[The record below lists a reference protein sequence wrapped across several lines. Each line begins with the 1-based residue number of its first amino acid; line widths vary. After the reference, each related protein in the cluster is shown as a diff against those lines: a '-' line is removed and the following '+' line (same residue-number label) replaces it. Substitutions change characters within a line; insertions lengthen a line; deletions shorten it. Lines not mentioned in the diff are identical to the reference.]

1 MAQKTHVGFNKKG
14 ELTSGKCEADKRP
27 CPYGN
32 HFADPKE
39 AHDYLEE
46 VSTAFQALEPELREG
61 YQTYVQAMGDS
72 KIPFDEAVEMGFPE
86 DIARLVAG
94 EPTDPKYARENVG
107 KDVEP
112 AEEPSTEPSSA
123 SESEELEALRKT
135 LSANLGTLD
144 DDYDGDYDG
153 YEPPASMSEAVGEFM
168 AKREASLRDSLA
180 GETHPLVQRSI
191 PEDID
196 LETEEGFAKF
206 QEVLSTYKMSARS
219 DFEELPPAL
228 DRQGYSYSYGD
239 RGGSYYKALESE
251 YQNFGVA
258 LTAMRTGQTDQ
269 LNIEERALASDYED
283 EFKLLNEAADAAYDG
298 VAGERDTR
306 AWRSITDYGEDGNQV
321 NDAIMQNMMIQYAGD
336 SNPYFRKAAYNH
348 INADVIHND
357 GIDSSEAWGRYMG
370 DVSPDELSKL
380 GLNPE
385 VELNKLRH
393 QLYAEKYG
401 DALKDATNAKHEAA
415 RKSGPAKLE
424 DIKASIKS
432 NTSSLDQL
440 KNSPISK
447 NFYLHDSSPAVKA
460 YHKEAGAKLKAKVKP
475 GAYVMLN
482 DQDAL
487 VYKIG
492 EDGSLRAPDGALWG
506 HVNLKTGAMHDLDGT
521 NLLHSGG
528 ARVYSN
534 EDELYEYAA
543 LDNGGHF
550 RAGRSSADPGIVST
564 YEGSGTYGEMFDN
577 VTNYLKERE
586 SALTEQSR
594 RNRELA
600 DGVDS
605 MDAGKL
611 YEVARKKFGMPAI
624 SKSSNALKAGNEGEL
639 KREVRKYLKGQID
652 SGKVEFDANAKE
664 FKASKRE
671 PVKQYNEAEDM
682 KRILS
687 EHPDVSPE
695 TRVSIMNSARRKRDM
710 ITAQADEFAGA
721 FEPRLTEH
729 NPVASRR
736 VNWNSESVKIEDA
749 EKGNLIIGNAPDKD
763 GTRETYVV
771 VDDKKGLMVQIRE
784 NLTPMDRLSDPDGS
798 RASAFQATTSEY
810 AIQNVLRRYEM
821 EDQTLNVQPISD
833 KNRYGDKLRV
843 W

>member
-1 MAQKTHVGFNKKG
+1 MATKIHVGFRDGK
-14 ELTSGKCEADKRP
+14 LTSGKCEADKGK

-32 HFADPKE
+32 HFPSQSEADKYQEHVSEILHSPKYRDLAAGFE
-39 AHDYLEE
+39 AMGEGGNAMTTE
-46 VSTAFQALEPELREG
+46 QAL
-61 YQTYVQAMGDS
+61 AN
-72 KIPFDEAVEMGFPE
+72 GFPPE
-86 DIARLVAG
+86 IAKLIGG

-107 KDVEP
+107 K
-112 AEEPSTEPSSA
+112 
-123 SESEELEALRKT
+123 ELEDDALKELREA
-135 LSANLGTLD
+135 LSTNLGDGTDED
-144 DDYDGDYDG
+144 DDY
-153 YEPPASMSEAVGEFM
+153 EPPVSMSKAIDEFM
-168 AKREASLRDSLA
+168 AKQEDPLREALG
-180 GETHPLVQRSI
+180 GETHSLPHRSI
-191 PEDID
+191 PEGID
-196 LETEEGFAKF
+196 LETEEGAAKF
-206 QEVLSTYKMSARS
+206 MEVLSSYKMSARD
-219 DFEELPPAL
+219 DFNELPPTL
-228 DRQGYSYSYGD
+228 DRHGYSYSYGD
-239 RGGSYYKALESE
+239 RNGDYYKSLEE
-251 YQNFGVA
+251 GYQNFSVA

-269 LNIEERALASDYED
+269 LNVEERAIASDYED
-283 EFKLLNEAADAAYDG
+283 EFKRLNEAADAAYKG
-298 VAGERDTR
+298 VAGDRDTR
-306 AWRSITDYGEDGNQV
+306 AWRSITDYGEEGNQV

-336 SNPYFRKAAYNH
+336 SNPYFRKEAYNH

-357 GIDSSEAWGRYMG
+357 GIDSSEAWERYMG

-380 GLNPE
+380 GLKPE

-401 DALKDATNAKHEAA
+401 DALKDASEAKHEAA

-424 DIKASIKS
+424 DIKASIKA

-447 NFYLHDSSPAVKA
+447 NFYLHDASPSVKA

-492 EDGSLRAPDGALWG
+492 EDGSLRAPNGALWG

-521 NLLHSGG
+521 NLLYSGG

-534 EDELYEYAA
+534 EDELYQYAA

-550 RAGRSSADPGIVST
+550 RAGRSSADPGIVSA
-564 YEGSGTYGEMFDN
+564 YEGTGTYGEVFNN

-611 YEVARKKFGMPAI
+611 YDVARKQFGMPAI
-624 SKSSNALKAGNEGEL
+624 NKSSDALKTGNEDKL

-652 SGKVEFDANAKE
+652 SGKVEFDATSKE
-664 FKASKRE
+664 FKASRRE

-687 EHPDVSPE
+687 GHPDISPE

-710 ITAQADEFAGA
+710 ITAQADQFAGA
-721 FEPRLTEH
+721 FEPRITEY

-736 VNWNSESVKIEDA
+736 VNWNSESVKVADA
-749 EKGNLIIGNAPDKD
+749 EKGNLIISNTPNND
-763 GTRETYVV
+763 GTRDTYVV

-833 KNRYGDKLRV
+833 KNRYGDKLHV

>member
-1 MAQKTHVGFNKKG
+1 MATKIHVGFRDGK
-14 ELTSGKCEADKRP
+14 LTSGKCEADKGK

-32 HFADPKE
+32 HFPSQSEADKYQEHVSEILHSPKYRDLAAGFE
-39 AHDYLEE
+39 
-46 VSTAFQALEPELREG
+46 
-61 YQTYVQAMGDS
+61 AMGAS
-72 KIPFDEAVEMGFPE
+72 SNGMTTQAALANGFPE
-86 DIARLVAG
+86 EIAKLIGG
-94 EPTDPKYARENVG
+94 EPTDPRYARENVG
-107 KDVEP
+107 K
-112 AEEPSTEPSSA
+112 
-123 SESEELEALRKT
+123 ELEDDSLKELREAL
-135 LSANLGTLD
+135 SGNLGDGTD
-144 DDYDGDYDG
+144 DDDD
-153 YEPPASMSEAVGEFM
+153 YEPPASMSEAIDEFM
-168 AKREASLRDSLA
+168 AKQEAPLREALG
-180 GETHPLVQRSI
+180 GETHSLPHRSI
-191 PEDID
+191 PEGID
-196 LETEEGFAKF
+196 LETEEGAAKF
-206 QEVLSTYKMSARS
+206 MEVLSSYKMSARD
-219 DFEELPPAL
+219 DFKELPPTL
-228 DRQGYSYSYGD
+228 DRHGYSYSYGD
-239 RGGSYYKALESE
+239 RNGDYYKSLEEE
-251 YQNFGVA
+251 YQNFSVA

-269 LNIEERALASDYED
+269 LNVKERAIASDYED
-283 EFKLLNEAADAAYDG
+283 EFKRLNEAADTAYKG
-298 VAGERDTR
+298 VSGDRDTR
-306 AWRSITDYGEDGNQV
+306 AWRSITDYGEEGNQV

-336 SNPYFRKAAYNH
+336 SNPYFRKEAYNH

-357 GIDSSEAWGRYMG
+357 GIDSSEAWERYMG

-380 GLNPE
+380 GLKPE

-401 DALKDATNAKHEAA
+401 DALKDASEAKHEAA

-424 DIKASIKS
+424 DIKASIKA

-447 NFYLHDSSPAVKA
+447 NFYLHDASPSVKA

-492 EDGSLRAPDGALWG
+492 EDGSLRAPNGALWG

-521 NLLHSGG
+521 NLLYSGG

-534 EDELYEYAA
+534 EDELYQYAA

-550 RAGRSSADPGIVST
+550 RAGRSSADPGIVSA
-564 YEGSGTYGEMFDN
+564 YEGTGTYGEVFNN

-611 YEVARKKFGMPAI
+611 YDVARKQFGMPAI
-624 SKSSNALKAGNEGEL
+624 NKSSDALKTGNEDKL
-639 KREVRKYLKGQID
+639 KREVRKYLRGQID
-652 SGKVEFDANAKE
+652 SGKVEFDATSKE
-664 FKASKRE
+664 FKASRRE

-687 EHPDVSPE
+687 GHPDISPE

-710 ITAQADEFAGA
+710 ITAQADQFAGA
-721 FEPRLTEH
+721 FEPRITEY

-736 VNWNSESVKIEDA
+736 VNWNSESVKVADA
-749 EKGNLIIGNAPDKD
+749 EKGNLIISNTPNND
-763 GTRETYVV
+763 GTRDTYVV

-833 KNRYGDKLRV
+833 KNRYGDKLHV

>member
-1 MAQKTHVGFNKKG
+1 MATKIHVGFRDGK
-14 ELTSGKCEADKRP
+14 LTSGKCEADKGK

-32 HFADPKE
+32 HFPSQSEADKYQEHVSEILHSPKYRDLAAGFE
-39 AHDYLEE
+39 AMGEGGNAMTTE
-46 VSTAFQALEPELREG
+46 QAL
-61 YQTYVQAMGDS
+61 AN
-72 KIPFDEAVEMGFPE
+72 GFPPE
-86 DIARLVAG
+86 IAKLIGG
-94 EPTDPKYARENVG
+94 EPTDPRYARENVG
-107 KDVEP
+107 K
-112 AEEPSTEPSSA
+112 
-123 SESEELEALRKT
+123 ELEDDSLKELREAL
-135 LSANLGTLD
+135 SGNLGDGTD
-144 DDYDGDYDG
+144 DDDD
-153 YEPPASMSEAVGEFM
+153 YEPPASMSEAIDEFM
-168 AKREASLRDSLA
+168 AKQEAPLREALG
-180 GETHPLVQRSI
+180 GETHSLPHRSI
-191 PEDID
+191 PEGID
-196 LETEEGFAKF
+196 LETEEGAAKF
-206 QEVLSTYKMSARS
+206 MEVLSSYKMSARD
-219 DFEELPPAL
+219 DFKELPPTL
-228 DRQGYSYSYGD
+228 DRHGYSYSYGD
-239 RGGSYYKALESE
+239 RNGDYYKSLEE
-251 YQNFGVA
+251 GYQNFSVA

-269 LNIEERALASDYED
+269 LNVEERAIASDYED
-283 EFKLLNEAADAAYDG
+283 EFKRLNEAADTAYKG
-298 VAGERDTR
+298 VAGDRDTR
-306 AWRSITDYGEDGNQV
+306 AWRSITDYGEEGNQV

-336 SNPYFRKAAYNH
+336 SNPYFRKEAYNH
-348 INADVIHND
+348 INADVVHND
-357 GIDSSEAWGRYMG
+357 GIDSSEAWERYMG

-380 GLNPE
+380 GLKPE

-401 DALKDATNAKHEAA
+401 DALKDASEAKHEAA

-424 DIKASIKS
+424 DIKASIKA

-447 NFYLHDSSPAVKA
+447 NFYLHDASPSVKA

-492 EDGSLRAPDGALWG
+492 EDGSLRAPNGALWG

-521 NLLHSGG
+521 NLLYSGG

-534 EDELYEYAA
+534 EDELYQYAA

-550 RAGRSSADPGIVST
+550 RAGRSSADPGIVSA
-564 YEGSGTYGEMFDN
+564 YEGTGTYGEAFNN

-611 YEVARKKFGMPAI
+611 YDVARKQFGMPAI
-624 SKSSNALKAGNEGEL
+624 NKSSDALKTGNEDKL

-652 SGKVEFDANAKE
+652 SGKVEFDATSKE
-664 FKASKRE
+664 FKASRRE

-687 EHPDVSPE
+687 GHPDISPE

-710 ITAQADEFAGA
+710 ITAQADQFAGA
-721 FEPRLTEH
+721 FEPRITEY

-736 VNWNSESVKIEDA
+736 VNWNSESVKVADA
-749 EKGNLIIGNAPDKD
+749 EKGNLIISNTPNND
-763 GTRETYVV
+763 GTRDTYVV

-798 RASAFQATTSEY
+798 RASAFQSTTSEY

-833 KNRYGDKLRV
+833 KNRYGDKLHV

>member
-1 MAQKTHVGFNKKG
+1 MATKIHVGFRDGK
-14 ELTSGKCEADKRP
+14 LTSGKCEADKGK

-32 HFADPKE
+32 HFPSQSEADKYQEHVSEILHSPKYRDLAAGFE
-39 AHDYLEE
+39 AMGEGGNAMTTE
-46 VSTAFQALEPELREG
+46 QAL
-61 YQTYVQAMGDS
+61 AN
-72 KIPFDEAVEMGFPE
+72 GFPPE
-86 DIARLVAG
+86 IAKLIGG

-107 KDVEP
+107 K
-112 AEEPSTEPSSA
+112 
-123 SESEELEALRKT
+123 ELEDDSLKELREAL
-135 LSANLGTLD
+135 SGNLGDGTD
-144 DDYDGDYDG
+144 DDDD
-153 YEPPASMSEAVGEFM
+153 YEPPASMSEAIDEFM
-168 AKREASLRDSLA
+168 AKQEAPLREALGGEAHSLP
-180 GETHPLVQRSI
+180 HRSI
-191 PEDID
+191 PEGID
-196 LETEEGFAKF
+196 LETEEGAAKF
-206 QEVLSTYKMSARS
+206 MEVLSSYKMSARD
-219 DFEELPPAL
+219 DFKELPPTL
-228 DRQGYSYSYGD
+228 DRHGYSYSYGD
-239 RGGSYYKALESE
+239 RNGDYYKSLEE
-251 YQNFGVA
+251 GYQNFSVA

-269 LNIEERALASDYED
+269 LNVEERAIASDYED
-283 EFKLLNEAADAAYDG
+283 EFKRLNEAADTAYKG
-298 VAGERDTR
+298 VAGDRDTR
-306 AWRSITDYGEDGNQV
+306 AWRSITDYGEEGNQV

-336 SNPYFRKAAYNH
+336 SNPYFRKEAYNH

-357 GIDSSEAWGRYMG
+357 GIDSSEAWERYMG

-380 GLNPE
+380 GLKPE

-401 DALKDATNAKHEAA
+401 DALKDASEAKHEAA

-424 DIKASIKS
+424 DIKASIKA

-447 NFYLHDSSPAVKA
+447 NFYLHDASPSVKA

-492 EDGSLRAPDGALWG
+492 EDGSLRAPNGALWG

-521 NLLHSGG
+521 NLLYSGG

-534 EDELYEYAA
+534 EDELYQYAA

-550 RAGRSSADPGIVST
+550 RAGRSSADPGIVSA
-564 YEGSGTYGEMFDN
+564 YEGTGTYGEMFNN
-577 VTNYLKERE
+577 VTSYLKERE

-611 YEVARKKFGMPAI
+611 YDVARKQFGMPAI
-624 SKSSNALKAGNEGEL
+624 NKSSDALKTGNEDKL

-652 SGKVEFDANAKE
+652 SGKVEFDATSKE
-664 FKASKRE
+664 FKASRRE

-687 EHPDVSPE
+687 GHPDISPE

-710 ITAQADEFAGA
+710 ITAQADQFAGA
-721 FEPRLTEH
+721 FEPRITEY

-736 VNWNSESVKIEDA
+736 VNWNSESVKVADA
-749 EKGNLIIGNAPDKD
+749 EKGNLIISNTPNND
-763 GTRETYVV
+763 GTRDTYVV

-833 KNRYGDKLRV
+833 KNRYGDKLHV

>member
-1 MAQKTHVGFNKKG
+1 MATKIHVGFRDGK
-14 ELTSGKCEADKRP
+14 LTSGKCEADKGK

-32 HFADPKE
+32 HFPSQSEADKYQEHVSEILHSPKYRDLAAGFE
-39 AHDYLEE
+39 AMGEGGNAMTTE
-46 VSTAFQALEPELREG
+46 QAL
-61 YQTYVQAMGDS
+61 AN
-72 KIPFDEAVEMGFPE
+72 GFPPE
-86 DIARLVAG
+86 IAKLIGG

-107 KDVEP
+107 K
-112 AEEPSTEPSSA
+112 
-123 SESEELEALRKT
+123 ELEDDSLKELREAL
-135 LSANLGTLD
+135 SGNLGDGTD
-144 DDYDGDYDG
+144 DDDD
-153 YEPPASMSEAVGEFM
+153 YEPPASMSEAIDEFM
-168 AKREASLRDSLA
+168 AKQEAPLREALG
-180 GETHPLVQRSI
+180 GETHSLPHRSI
-191 PEDID
+191 PEGID
-196 LETEEGFAKF
+196 LETEEGAAKF
-206 QEVLSTYKMSARS
+206 MEVLSSYKMSARD
-219 DFEELPPAL
+219 DFKELPPTL
-228 DRQGYSYSYGD
+228 DRHGYSYSYGD
-239 RGGSYYKALESE
+239 RNGDYYKSLEE
-251 YQNFGVA
+251 GYQNFSVA

-269 LNIEERALASDYED
+269 LNVEERAIASDYED
-283 EFKLLNEAADAAYDG
+283 EFKRLNEAADTAYKG
-298 VAGERDTR
+298 VAGDRDTR
-306 AWRSITDYGEDGNQV
+306 AWRSITDYGEEGNQV

-336 SNPYFRKAAYNH
+336 SNPYFRKEAYNH

-357 GIDSSEAWGRYMG
+357 GIDSSEAWERYMG

-380 GLNPE
+380 GLKPE

-401 DALKDATNAKHEAA
+401 DALKDASEAKHEAA

-424 DIKASIKS
+424 DIKASIKA

-447 NFYLHDSSPAVKA
+447 NFYLHDASPSVKA

-492 EDGSLRAPDGALWG
+492 EDGSLRAPNGALWG

-521 NLLHSGG
+521 NLLYSGG

-534 EDELYEYAA
+534 EDELYQYAA

-550 RAGRSSADPGIVST
+550 RAGRSSADPGIVSA
-564 YEGSGTYGEMFDN
+564 YEGTGTYGEMFNN
-577 VTNYLKERE
+577 VTSYLKERE

-611 YEVARKKFGMPAI
+611 YDVARKQFGMPAI
-624 SKSSNALKAGNEGEL
+624 NKSSDALKTGNEDKL

-652 SGKVEFDANAKE
+652 SGKVEFDATSKE
-664 FKASKRE
+664 FKASRRE

-687 EHPDVSPE
+687 GHPDISPE

-710 ITAQADEFAGA
+710 ITAQADQFAGA
-721 FEPRLTEH
+721 FEPRITEY

-736 VNWNSESVKIEDA
+736 VNWNSESVKVADA
-749 EKGNLIIGNAPDKD
+749 EKGNLIISNTPNND
-763 GTRETYVV
+763 GTRDTYVV

-833 KNRYGDKLRV
+833 KNRYGDKLHV

>member
-1 MAQKTHVGFNKKG
+1 MATKIHVGFRDGK
-14 ELTSGKCEADKRP
+14 LTSGKCEADKGK

-32 HFADPKE
+32 HFPSQSEADKYQEHVSEILHSPKYRDLAAGFE
-39 AHDYLEE
+39 AMGEGGNAMTTE
-46 VSTAFQALEPELREG
+46 QAL
-61 YQTYVQAMGDS
+61 AN
-72 KIPFDEAVEMGFPE
+72 GFPPE
-86 DIARLVAG
+86 IAKLIGG
-94 EPTDPKYARENVG
+94 EPTDPRYARENVG
-107 KDVEP
+107 K
-112 AEEPSTEPSSA
+112 
-123 SESEELEALRKT
+123 ELEDDSLKELREAL
-135 LSANLGTLD
+135 SGNLGDGTD
-144 DDYDGDYDG
+144 DDDD
-153 YEPPASMSEAVGEFM
+153 YEPPASMSEAIDEFM
-168 AKREASLRDSLA
+168 AKQEAPLREALG
-180 GETHPLVQRSI
+180 GETHSLPHRSI
-191 PEDID
+191 PEGID
-196 LETEEGFAKF
+196 LETEEGAAKF
-206 QEVLSTYKMSARS
+206 MEVLSSYKMSARD
-219 DFEELPPAL
+219 DFKELPPTL
-228 DRQGYSYSYGD
+228 DRHGYSYSYGD
-239 RGGSYYKALESE
+239 RNGDYYKSLEE
-251 YQNFGVA
+251 GYQNFSVA

-269 LNIEERALASDYED
+269 LNVEERAIASDYED
-283 EFKLLNEAADAAYDG
+283 EFKRLNEAADTAYKG
-298 VAGERDTR
+298 VAGDRDTR
-306 AWRSITDYGEDGNQV
+306 AWRSITDYGEEGNQV
-321 NDAIMQNMMIQYAGD
+321 NDAIMQNIMIQYAGD
-336 SNPYFRKAAYNH
+336 SNPYFRKEAYNH

-357 GIDSSEAWGRYMG
+357 GIDSSEAWERYMG

-380 GLNPE
+380 GLKPE

-401 DALKDATNAKHEAA
+401 DALKDASEAKHEAA

-424 DIKASIKS
+424 DIKASIKA

-447 NFYLHDSSPAVKA
+447 NFYLHDASPSVKA

-492 EDGSLRAPDGALWG
+492 EDGSLRAPNGALWG

-521 NLLHSGG
+521 NLLYSGG

-534 EDELYEYAA
+534 EDELYQYAA

-550 RAGRSSADPGIVST
+550 RAGRSSADPGIVSA
-564 YEGSGTYGEMFDN
+564 YEGTGTYGEVFNN

-611 YEVARKKFGMPAI
+611 YDVARKQFGMPAI
-624 SKSSNALKAGNEGEL
+624 NKSSDALKTGNEDKL

-652 SGKVEFDANAKE
+652 SGKVEFDATSKE
-664 FKASKRE
+664 FKASRRE

-687 EHPDVSPE
+687 GHPDISPE

-710 ITAQADEFAGA
+710 ITAQADQFAGA
-721 FEPRLTEH
+721 FEPRITEY

-736 VNWNSESVKIEDA
+736 VNWNSESVKVADA
-749 EKGNLIIGNAPDKD
+749 EKGNLIISNTPNND
-763 GTRETYVV
+763 GTRDTYVV

-833 KNRYGDKLRV
+833 KNRYGDKLHV

>member
-1 MAQKTHVGFNKKG
+1 MATKIHVGFRDGK
-14 ELTSGKCEADKRP
+14 LTSGKCEADKGK

-32 HFADPKE
+32 HFPSQSEADKYQEHVSEILHSPKYRDLAAGFE
-39 AHDYLEE
+39 AMGEGGNAMTTE
-46 VSTAFQALEPELREG
+46 QAL
-61 YQTYVQAMGDS
+61 AN
-72 KIPFDEAVEMGFPE
+72 GFPPE
-86 DIARLVAG
+86 IAKLIGG
-94 EPTDPKYARENVG
+94 EPTDPRYARENVG
-107 KDVEP
+107 K
-112 AEEPSTEPSSA
+112 
-123 SESEELEALRKT
+123 ELEDDSLKELREAL
-135 LSANLGTLD
+135 SGNLGDGTD
-144 DDYDGDYDG
+144 DDDD
-153 YEPPASMSEAVGEFM
+153 YEPPASMSEAIDEFM
-168 AKREASLRDSLA
+168 AKQEAPLREALG
-180 GETHPLVQRSI
+180 GETHSLPHRSI
-191 PEDID
+191 PEGID
-196 LETEEGFAKF
+196 LETEEGAAKF
-206 QEVLSTYKMSARS
+206 MEVLSSYKMSARD
-219 DFEELPPAL
+219 DFKELPPTL
-228 DRQGYSYSYGD
+228 DRHGYSYSYGD
-239 RGGSYYKALESE
+239 RNGDYYKSLEE
-251 YQNFGVA
+251 GYQNFSVA

-269 LNIEERALASDYED
+269 LNVEERAITSDYED
-283 EFKLLNEAADAAYDG
+283 EFKRLNEAADTAYKG
-298 VAGERDTR
+298 VSGDRDTR
-306 AWRSITDYGEDGNQV
+306 AWRSITDYGEEGNQV

-336 SNPYFRKAAYNH
+336 SNPYFRKEAYNH

-357 GIDSSEAWGRYMG
+357 GIDSSEAWERYMG

-380 GLNPE
+380 GLKPE

-401 DALKDATNAKHEAA
+401 DALKDASEAKHEAA

-424 DIKASIKS
+424 DIKASIKA
-432 NTSSLDQL
+432 NTSGLDQL

-447 NFYLHDSSPAVKA
+447 NFYLHDASPSVKA

-492 EDGSLRAPDGALWG
+492 EDGSLRAPNGALWG

-521 NLLHSGG
+521 NLLYSGG

-534 EDELYEYAA
+534 EDELYQYAA

-550 RAGRSSADPGIVST
+550 RAGRSSADPGIVSA
-564 YEGSGTYGEMFDN
+564 YEGTGTYGEVFNN

-611 YEVARKKFGMPAI
+611 YDVARKQFGMPAI
-624 SKSSNALKAGNEGEL
+624 NKSSDALKTGNEDKL

-652 SGKVEFDANAKE
+652 SGKVEFDATSKE
-664 FKASKRE
+664 FKASRRE

-687 EHPDVSPE
+687 GHPDISPE

-710 ITAQADEFAGA
+710 ITAQADQFAGA
-721 FEPRLTEH
+721 FEPRITEY

-736 VNWNSESVKIEDA
+736 VNWNSESVKVADA
-749 EKGNLIIGNAPDKD
+749 EKGNLIISNTPNND
-763 GTRETYVV
+763 GTRDTYVV

-833 KNRYGDKLRV
+833 KNRYGDKLHV

>member
-1 MAQKTHVGFNKKG
+1 MATKIHVGFRDGK
-14 ELTSGKCEADKRP
+14 LTSGKCEADKGK

-32 HFADPKE
+32 HFPSQSEADKYQEHVSEILHSPKYRDLAAGFE
-39 AHDYLEE
+39 
-46 VSTAFQALEPELREG
+46 
-61 YQTYVQAMGDS
+61 AMGAS
-72 KIPFDEAVEMGFPE
+72 GNGMTTQAALANGFPE
-86 DIARLVAG
+86 EIAKLIGG
-94 EPTDPKYARENVG
+94 EPTDPRYARENVG
-107 KDVEP
+107 K
-112 AEEPSTEPSSA
+112 
-123 SESEELEALRKT
+123 ELEDDSLKELREAL
-135 LSANLGTLD
+135 SGNLGDGTD
-144 DDYDGDYDG
+144 DDDD
-153 YEPPASMSEAVGEFM
+153 YEPPASMSEAIDEFM
-168 AKREASLRDSLA
+168 AKQEAPLREALG
-180 GETHPLVQRSI
+180 GETHSLPHRSI
-191 PEDID
+191 PEGID
-196 LETEEGFAKF
+196 LETEEGAAKF
-206 QEVLSTYKMSARS
+206 MEVLSSYKMSARD
-219 DFEELPPAL
+219 DFKELPPTL
-228 DRQGYSYSYGD
+228 DRHGYSYSYGD
-239 RGGSYYKALESE
+239 RNGDYYKSLEE
-251 YQNFGVA
+251 GYQNFSVA

-269 LNIEERALASDYED
+269 LNVEERAIASDYED
-283 EFKLLNEAADAAYDG
+283 EFKRLNEAADTAYKG
-298 VAGERDTR
+298 VSGDRDTR
-306 AWRSITDYGEDGNQV
+306 AWRSITDYGEEGNQV

-336 SNPYFRKAAYNH
+336 SNPYFRKEAYNH

-357 GIDSSEAWGRYMG
+357 GIDSSEAWERYMG

-380 GLNPE
+380 GLKPE

-401 DALKDATNAKHEAA
+401 DALKDASEAKHEAA

-424 DIKASIKS
+424 DIKASIKA

-447 NFYLHDSSPAVKA
+447 NFYLHDASPSVKA

-492 EDGSLRAPDGALWG
+492 EDGSLRAPNGALWG

-521 NLLHSGG
+521 NLLYSGG

-534 EDELYEYAA
+534 EDELYQYAA

-550 RAGRSSADPGIVST
+550 RAGRSSADPGIVSA
-564 YEGSGTYGEMFDN
+564 YEGTGTYGEVFNN

-611 YEVARKKFGMPAI
+611 YDVARKQFGMPAI
-624 SKSSNALKAGNEGEL
+624 NKSSDALKTGNEDKL

-652 SGKVEFDANAKE
+652 SGKVEFDATSKE
-664 FKASKRE
+664 FKASRRE

-687 EHPDVSPE
+687 GHPDISPE
-695 TRVSIMNSARRKRDM
+695 TRVSIMNSARRKRDI
-710 ITAQADEFAGA
+710 ITAQADQFAGA
-721 FEPRLTEH
+721 FEPRITEY

-736 VNWNSESVKIEDA
+736 VNWNSESVKVADA
-749 EKGNLIIGNAPDKD
+749 EKGNLIISNTPNND
-763 GTRETYVV
+763 GTRDTYVV

-833 KNRYGDKLRV
+833 KNRYGDKLHV

>member
-1 MAQKTHVGFNKKG
+1 MATKMHVGFRDG
-14 ELTSGKCEADKRP
+14 QLVSGKCEADKGK

-32 HFADPKE
+32 HFASQSESDAYKE
-39 AHDYLEE
+39 HVAGILYSPQYRDLAAGFE
-46 VSTAFQALEPELREG
+46 
-61 YQTYVQAMGDS
+61 AMGAS
-72 KIPFDEAVEMGFPE
+72 SNGMTTQAALANGFPE
-86 DIARLVAG
+86 EIAKLIGG
-94 EPTDPKYARENVG
+94 EPTDPRYARENVG
-107 KDVEP
+107 K
-112 AEEPSTEPSSA
+112 
-123 SESEELEALRKT
+123 ELEDDSLKELREAL
-135 LSANLGTLD
+135 SGNLGDGTD
-144 DDYDGDYDG
+144 DDDD
-153 YEPPASMSEAVGEFM
+153 YEPPASMSEAIDEFM
-168 AKREASLRDSLA
+168 AKQEAPLREALG
-180 GETHPLVQRSI
+180 GETHSLPHRSI
-191 PEDID
+191 PEGID
-196 LETEEGFAKF
+196 LETEEGAAKF
-206 QEVLSTYKMSARS
+206 MEVLSSYKMSAID
-219 DFEELPPAL
+219 DFKELPPTL
-228 DRQGYSYSYGD
+228 DRHGYSYSYGD
-239 RGGSYYKALESE
+239 RNGDYYKSLEE
-251 YQNFGVA
+251 GYQNFSVA

-269 LNIEERALASDYED
+269 LNVEERAIASDYED
-283 EFKLLNEAADAAYDG
+283 EFKRLNEAADTAYKG
-298 VAGERDTR
+298 VSGDRDTR
-306 AWRSITDYGEDGNQV
+306 AWRSITDYGEEGNQV

-336 SNPYFRKAAYNH
+336 SNPYFRKEAYNH

-357 GIDSSEAWGRYMG
+357 GIDSSEAWERYMG

-380 GLNPE
+380 GLKPE

-401 DALKDATNAKHEAA
+401 DALKDASEAKHEAA

-424 DIKASIKS
+424 DIKASIKA

-447 NFYLHDSSPAVKA
+447 NFYLHDASPAVKA

-492 EDGSLRAPDGALWG
+492 EDGSLRAPNGALWG

-534 EDELYEYAA
+534 EDELYQYAA

-550 RAGRSSADPGIVST
+550 RAGRSSADPGIVSA
-564 YEGSGTYGEMFDN
+564 YEGTGTYGEVFNN

-605 MDAGKL
+605 MDVGKL
-611 YEVARKKFGMPAI
+611 YDVARKQFGMPAI
-624 SKSSNALKAGNEGEL
+624 NKSSDALKAGNEDKL

-652 SGKVEFDANAKE
+652 SGKVEFDATSKE

-687 EHPDVSPE
+687 GHPDISPE

-710 ITAQADEFAGA
+710 ITAQADQFAGA
-721 FEPRLTEH
+721 FEPRITEY

-736 VNWNSESVKIEDA
+736 VNWNSESVKVADA
-749 EKGNLIIGNAPDKD
+749 EKGNLIISNTPNND
-763 GTRETYVV
+763 GTRDTYVV

-833 KNRYGDKLRV
+833 KNRYGDKLHV

>member
-1 MAQKTHVGFNKKG
+1 MATKIHVGFRDGK
-14 ELTSGKCEADKRP
+14 LTSGKCEADKGK

-32 HFADPKE
+32 HFPSQSEADKYQEHVFEILHSPQYRDLAAGFE
-39 AHDYLEE
+39 AMGA
-46 VSTAFQALEPELREG
+46 SGNGMTTQQAL
-61 YQTYVQAMGDS
+61 AN
-72 KIPFDEAVEMGFPE
+72 GFPE
-86 DIARLVAG
+86 EIAKLIGG
-94 EPTDPKYARENVG
+94 EPTDPRYARENVG
-107 KDVEP
+107 K
-112 AEEPSTEPSSA
+112 
-123 SESEELEALRKT
+123 ELEDDSLKELREAL
-135 LSANLGTLD
+135 SGNLGDGTD
-144 DDYDGDYDG
+144 DDDD
-153 YEPPASMSEAVGEFM
+153 YEPPASMSEAIDEFM
-168 AKREASLRDSLA
+168 AKQEAPLREALG
-180 GETHPLVQRSI
+180 GETHSLPHRSI
-191 PEDID
+191 PEGID
-196 LETEEGFAKF
+196 LETEEGAAKF
-206 QEVLSTYKMSARS
+206 MEVLSSYKMSARD
-219 DFEELPPAL
+219 DFKELPPTL
-228 DRQGYSYSYGD
+228 DRHGYSYSYGD
-239 RGGSYYKALESE
+239 RNGDYYKSLEE
-251 YQNFGVA
+251 GYQNFSVA

-269 LNIEERALASDYED
+269 LNVEERAIASDYED
-283 EFKLLNEAADAAYDG
+283 EFKRLNEAADTAYKG
-298 VAGERDTR
+298 VAGDRDTR
-306 AWRSITDYGEDGNQV
+306 AWRSITDYGEEGNQV

-336 SNPYFRKAAYNH
+336 SNPYFRKEAYNH

-357 GIDSSEAWGRYMG
+357 GIDSSEAWERYMG

-380 GLNPE
+380 GLKPE

-401 DALKDATNAKHEAA
+401 DALKDASEAKHEAA

-424 DIKASIKS
+424 DIKASIKA

-447 NFYLHDSSPAVKA
+447 NFYLHDASPSVKA

-492 EDGSLRAPDGALWG
+492 EDGSLRAPNGALWG

-521 NLLHSGG
+521 NLLYSGG

-534 EDELYEYAA
+534 EDELYQYAA
-543 LDNGGHF
+543 LDNGGYF
-550 RAGRSSADPGIVST
+550 RAGRSSADPGIVSA
-564 YEGSGTYGEMFDN
+564 YEGTGTYGEMFNN
-577 VTNYLKERE
+577 VTSYLKERE

-611 YEVARKKFGMPAI
+611 YDVARKQFGMPAI
-624 SKSSNALKAGNEGEL
+624 NKSSDALKTGNEDKL

-652 SGKVEFDANAKE
+652 SGKVEFDATSKE
-664 FKASKRE
+664 FKASRRE

-687 EHPDVSPE
+687 GHPDISPE

-710 ITAQADEFAGA
+710 ITAQADQFAGA
-721 FEPRLTEH
+721 FEPRITEY

-736 VNWNSESVKIEDA
+736 VNWNSESVKVADA
-749 EKGNLIIGNAPDKD
+749 EKGNLIISNTPNND
-763 GTRETYVV
+763 GTRDTYVV

-833 KNRYGDKLRV
+833 KNRYGDKLHV

>member
-1 MAQKTHVGFNKKG
+1 MATKIHVGFRDGK
-14 ELTSGKCEADKRP
+14 LTSGKCEADKGK

-32 HFADPKE
+32 HFPSQSEADKYQEHVSEILHSPKYRDLAAGFE
-39 AHDYLEE
+39 AMGA
-46 VSTAFQALEPELREG
+46 SGNGMTTQQAL
-61 YQTYVQAMGDS
+61 AN
-72 KIPFDEAVEMGFPE
+72 GFPE
-86 DIARLVAG
+86 EIAKLIGG
-94 EPTDPKYARENVG
+94 EPTDPRYARENVG
-107 KDVEP
+107 K
-112 AEEPSTEPSSA
+112 
-123 SESEELEALRKT
+123 ELEDDSLKELREAL
-135 LSANLGTLD
+135 SGNLGDGTD
-144 DDYDGDYDG
+144 DDDD
-153 YEPPASMSEAVGEFM
+153 YEPPASMSEAIDEFM
-168 AKREASLRDSLA
+168 AKQEAPLREALG
-180 GETHPLVQRSI
+180 GETHSLPHRSI
-191 PEDID
+191 PEGID
-196 LETEEGFAKF
+196 LETEEGAAKF
-206 QEVLSTYKMSARS
+206 MEVLSSYKMSARD
-219 DFEELPPAL
+219 DFKELPPTL
-228 DRQGYSYSYGD
+228 DRHGYSYSYGD
-239 RGGSYYKALESE
+239 RNGDYYKSLEE
-251 YQNFGVA
+251 GYQNFSVA

-269 LNIEERALASDYED
+269 LNVEERAIASDYED
-283 EFKLLNEAADAAYDG
+283 EFKRLNEAADTAYKG
-298 VAGERDTR
+298 VVGDRDTR
-306 AWRSITDYGEDGNQV
+306 AWRSITDYGEEGNQV

-336 SNPYFRKAAYNH
+336 SNPYFRKEAYNH

-357 GIDSSEAWGRYMG
+357 GIDSSEAWERYMG

-380 GLNPE
+380 GLKPE

-401 DALKDATNAKHEAA
+401 DALKDASEAKHEAA

-424 DIKASIKS
+424 DIKSSIKA

-447 NFYLHDSSPAVKA
+447 NFYLHDASPSVKA

-492 EDGSLRAPDGALWG
+492 EDGSLRAPNGALWG

-521 NLLHSGG
+521 NLLYSGG

-534 EDELYEYAA
+534 EDELYQYAA

-550 RAGRSSADPGIVST
+550 RAGRSSADPGIVSA
-564 YEGSGTYGEMFDN
+564 YEGTGTYGEMFNN
-577 VTNYLKERE
+577 VTSYLKERE

-605 MDAGKL
+605 MDAWKL
-611 YEVARKKFGMPAI
+611 YDVARKQFGMPAI
-624 SKSSNALKAGNEGEL
+624 NKSSDALKTGNEDKL

-652 SGKVEFDANAKE
+652 SGKVEFDATSKE
-664 FKASKRE
+664 FKASRRE

-687 EHPDVSPE
+687 GHPDISPE

-710 ITAQADEFAGA
+710 ITAQADQFAGA
-721 FEPRLTEH
+721 FEPRITEY

-736 VNWNSESVKIEDA
+736 VNWNSESVKVADA
-749 EKGNLIIGNAPDKD
+749 EKGNLIISNTPNND
-763 GTRETYVV
+763 GTRDTYVV

-833 KNRYGDKLRV
+833 KNRYGDKLHV

>member
-1 MAQKTHVGFNKKG
+1 MATKIHVGFRDGK
-14 ELTSGKCEADKRP
+14 LTSGKCEADKGK

-32 HFADPKE
+32 HFPSQSEADKYQEHVSEILHSPKYRDLAAGFE
-39 AHDYLEE
+39 AMGEGGNAMTTE
-46 VSTAFQALEPELREG
+46 QAL
-61 YQTYVQAMGDS
+61 AN
-72 KIPFDEAVEMGFPE
+72 GFPPE
-86 DIARLVAG
+86 IAKLIGG

-107 KDVEP
+107 K
-112 AEEPSTEPSSA
+112 
-123 SESEELEALRKT
+123 ELEDDSLKELREAL
-135 LSANLGTLD
+135 SGNLGDGTGD
-144 DDYDGDYDG
+144 DDD
-153 YEPPASMSEAVGEFM
+153 YEPPASMSEAIDEFM
-168 AKREASLRDSLA
+168 AKQEAPLREALG
-180 GETHPLVQRSI
+180 GETHSLPHRSI
-191 PEDID
+191 PEGID
-196 LETEEGFAKF
+196 LETEEGAAKF
-206 QEVLSTYKMSARS
+206 MEVLSSYKMSARD
-219 DFEELPPAL
+219 DFKELPPTL
-228 DRQGYSYSYGD
+228 DRHGYSYSYGD
-239 RGGSYYKALESE
+239 RNGDYYKSLEE
-251 YQNFGVA
+251 GYQNFSVA

-269 LNIEERALASDYED
+269 LNVEERAITSDYED
-283 EFKLLNEAADAAYDG
+283 EFKRLNEAADTAYKG
-298 VAGERDTR
+298 VSGDRDTR
-306 AWRSITDYGEDGNQV
+306 AWRSITDYGEEGNQV

-336 SNPYFRKAAYNH
+336 SNPYFRKEAYNH

-357 GIDSSEAWGRYMG
+357 GIDSSEAWERYMG

-380 GLNPE
+380 GLKPE

-401 DALKDATNAKHEAA
+401 DALKDASEAKHEAA

-424 DIKASIKS
+424 DIKASIKA

-447 NFYLHDSSPAVKA
+447 NFYLHDASPSVKA

-492 EDGSLRAPDGALWG
+492 EDGSLRAPNGALWG

-521 NLLHSGG
+521 NLLYSGG

-534 EDELYEYAA
+534 EDELYQYAA

-550 RAGRSSADPGIVST
+550 RAGRSSADPGIVSA
-564 YEGSGTYGEMFDN
+564 YEGTGTYGEVFNN

-611 YEVARKKFGMPAI
+611 YDVARKQFGMPAI
-624 SKSSNALKAGNEGEL
+624 NKFSDALKTGNEDKL

-652 SGKVEFDANAKE
+652 SGKVEFDATSKE
-664 FKASKRE
+664 FKASRRE

-687 EHPDVSPE
+687 GHPDISPE

-710 ITAQADEFAGA
+710 ITAQADQFAGA
-721 FEPRLTEH
+721 FEPRITEY

-736 VNWNSESVKIEDA
+736 VNWNSESVKVADA
-749 EKGNLIIGNAPDKD
+749 EKGNLIISNTPNND
-763 GTRETYVV
+763 GTRDTYVV

-833 KNRYGDKLRV
+833 KNRYGDKLHV

>member
-1 MAQKTHVGFNKKG
+1 MATKIHVGFREGK
-14 ELTSGKCEADKRP
+14 LTSGKCEADKGK

-32 HFADPKE
+32 HFPSQSEADKYQEHVSEILHSPKYRDLAAGFE
-39 AHDYLEE
+39 AMGA
-46 VSTAFQALEPELREG
+46 SGNSMTTQQAL
-61 YQTYVQAMGDS
+61 AN
-72 KIPFDEAVEMGFPE
+72 GFPPE
-86 DIARLVAG
+86 IAKLIGG
-94 EPTDPKYARENVG
+94 EPTDPRYARENVG
-107 KDVEP
+107 K
-112 AEEPSTEPSSA
+112 
-123 SESEELEALRKT
+123 ELEDDSLKELREAL
-135 LSANLGTLD
+135 SGNLGDGTD
-144 DDYDGDYDG
+144 DDDD
-153 YEPPASMSEAVGEFM
+153 YEPPASMSEAIDEFM
-168 AKREASLRDSLA
+168 AKQEAPLREALG
-180 GETHPLVQRSI
+180 GETHSLPHRSI
-191 PEDID
+191 PEGID
-196 LETEEGFAKF
+196 LETEEGAAKF
-206 QEVLSTYKMSARS
+206 MEVLSSYKMSARD
-219 DFEELPPAL
+219 DFKELPPTL
-228 DRQGYSYSYGD
+228 DRHGYSYSYGD
-239 RGGSYYKALESE
+239 RNGDYYKSLEE
-251 YQNFGVA
+251 GYQNFSVA

-269 LNIEERALASDYED
+269 LNVEERAIASDYED
-283 EFKLLNEAADAAYDG
+283 EFKRLNEAADTAYKG
-298 VAGERDTR
+298 VAGDRDTR
-306 AWRSITDYGEDGNQV
+306 AWRSITDYGEEGNQV

-336 SNPYFRKAAYNH
+336 SNPYFRKEAYNH
-348 INADVIHND
+348 INADVVHND
-357 GIDSSEAWGRYMG
+357 GIDSSEAWERYMG

-380 GLNPE
+380 GLKPE

-401 DALKDATNAKHEAA
+401 DALKDASEAKHEAA

-424 DIKASIKS
+424 DIKASIKA

-447 NFYLHDSSPAVKA
+447 NFYLHDASPSVKA

-492 EDGSLRAPDGALWG
+492 EDGSLRAPNGALWG

-521 NLLHSGG
+521 NLLYSGG

-534 EDELYEYAA
+534 EDELYQYAA

-550 RAGRSSADPGIVST
+550 RAGRSSADPGIVSA
-564 YEGSGTYGEMFDN
+564 YEGTGTYGEAFNN

-611 YEVARKKFGMPAI
+611 YDVARKQFGMPAI
-624 SKSSNALKAGNEGEL
+624 NKSSDALKTGNEDKL

-652 SGKVEFDANAKE
+652 SGKVEFDATSKE
-664 FKASKRE
+664 FKASRRE

-687 EHPDVSPE
+687 GHPDISPE

-710 ITAQADEFAGA
+710 ITAQADQFAGA
-721 FEPRLTEH
+721 FEPRITEY

-736 VNWNSESVKIEDA
+736 VNWNSESVKVADA
-749 EKGNLIIGNAPDKD
+749 EKGNLIISNTPNND
-763 GTRETYVV
+763 GTRDTYVV

-833 KNRYGDKLRV
+833 KNRYGDKLHV

>member
-1 MAQKTHVGFNKKG
+1 MATKIHVGFRDGK
-14 ELTSGKCEADKRP
+14 LTSGKCEADKGK

-32 HFADPKE
+32 HFPSQSEADKYQEHVSEILHSPKYRDLAAGFE
-39 AHDYLEE
+39 AMGEGGNAMTTE
-46 VSTAFQALEPELREG
+46 QAL
-61 YQTYVQAMGDS
+61 AN
-72 KIPFDEAVEMGFPE
+72 GFPPE
-86 DIARLVAG
+86 IAKLIGG
-94 EPTDPKYARENVG
+94 EPTDPRYARENVG
-107 KDVEP
+107 K
-112 AEEPSTEPSSA
+112 
-123 SESEELEALRKT
+123 ELEDDSLKELREAL
-135 LSANLGTLD
+135 SGNLGDGTD
-144 DDYDGDYDG
+144 DDDD
-153 YEPPASMSEAVGEFM
+153 YEPPASMSEAIDEFM
-168 AKREASLRDSLA
+168 AKQEAPLREALG
-180 GETHPLVQRSI
+180 GETHSLPHRSI
-191 PEDID
+191 PEGID
-196 LETEEGFAKF
+196 LETEEGAAKF
-206 QEVLSTYKMSARS
+206 MEVLSSYKMSARD
-219 DFEELPPAL
+219 DFKELPPTL
-228 DRQGYSYSYGD
+228 DRHGYSYSYGD
-239 RGGSYYKALESE
+239 RNGDYYKSLEE
-251 YQNFGVA
+251 GYQNFSVA

-269 LNIEERALASDYED
+269 LNVEERAIASDYED
-283 EFKLLNEAADAAYDG
+283 EFKRLNEAADTAYKG
-298 VAGERDTR
+298 VSGDRDTR
-306 AWRSITDYGEDGNQV
+306 AWRSITDYGEEGNQV

-336 SNPYFRKAAYNH
+336 SNPYFRKEAYNH

-357 GIDSSEAWGRYMG
+357 GIDSSEAWERYMG

-380 GLNPE
+380 GLKPE

-401 DALKDATNAKHEAA
+401 DALKDASEAKHEAA

-424 DIKASIKS
+424 DIKASIKA

-447 NFYLHDSSPAVKA
+447 NFYLHDASPSVKA

-492 EDGSLRAPDGALWG
+492 EDGSLRAPNGALWG

-521 NLLHSGG
+521 NLLYSGG

-534 EDELYEYAA
+534 EDELYQYAA

-550 RAGRSSADPGIVST
+550 RAGRSSADPGIVSA
-564 YEGSGTYGEMFDN
+564 YEGTGTYGEMFNN
-577 VTNYLKERE
+577 VTSYLKERE

-605 MDAGKL
+605 MDAWKL
-611 YEVARKKFGMPAI
+611 YDVARKQFGMPAI
-624 SKSSNALKAGNEGEL
+624 NKSSDALKTGNEDKL

-652 SGKVEFDANAKE
+652 SGKVEFDATSKE
-664 FKASKRE
+664 FKASRRE

-687 EHPDVSPE
+687 GHPDISPE

-710 ITAQADEFAGA
+710 ITAQADQFAGA
-721 FEPRLTEH
+721 FEPRITEY

-736 VNWNSESVKIEDA
+736 VNWNSESVKVADA
-749 EKGNLIIGNAPDKD
+749 EKGNLIISNTPNND
-763 GTRETYVV
+763 GTRDTYVV

-833 KNRYGDKLRV
+833 KNRYGDKLHV

>member
-1 MAQKTHVGFNKKG
+1 MATKIHVGFRDGK
-14 ELTSGKCEADKRP
+14 LTSGKCEADKGK

-32 HFADPKE
+32 HFPSQSEADKYQEHVSEILHSPKYRDLAAGFE
-39 AHDYLEE
+39 AMGEGGNAMTTE
-46 VSTAFQALEPELREG
+46 QAL
-61 YQTYVQAMGDS
+61 AN
-72 KIPFDEAVEMGFPE
+72 GFPPE
-86 DIARLVAG
+86 IAQLIGG

-107 KDVEP
+107 K
-112 AEEPSTEPSSA
+112 
-123 SESEELEALRKT
+123 ELEDDSLKELREAL
-135 LSANLGTLD
+135 SGNLGDGTD
-144 DDYDGDYDG
+144 DDDD
-153 YEPPASMSEAVGEFM
+153 YEPPASMSEAIDEFM
-168 AKREASLRDSLA
+168 AKQEAPLREALGGDTHSLP
-180 GETHPLVQRSI
+180 HRSI
-191 PEDID
+191 PEGID
-196 LETEEGFAKF
+196 LETEEGAAKF
-206 QEVLSTYKMSARS
+206 MEVLSSYKMSARD
-219 DFEELPPAL
+219 DFKELPPAL
-228 DRQGYSYSYGD
+228 DRHGYSYSYGD
-239 RGGSYYKALESE
+239 RNGDYYKSLEE
-251 YQNFGVA
+251 GYQNFSVA

-269 LNIEERALASDYED
+269 LNVEELAVASDYED
-283 EFKLLNEAADAAYDG
+283 EFKRLNKAADAAYQD

-306 AWRSITDYGEDGNQV
+306 AWRSITDYGEEGNQV
-321 NDAIMQNMMIQYAGD
+321 NDAIMQNMMIQYAED
-336 SNPYFRKAAYNH
+336 SNPYFRKEAYNH

-357 GIDSSEAWGRYMG
+357 DIDSSEAWERYMG

-380 GLNPE
+380 GLKPD

-401 DALKDATNAKHEAA
+401 DALKDASEAKHEAA

-424 DIKASIKS
+424 DIKSSIKA

-447 NFYLHDSSPAVKA
+447 NFYLHDASPAVKA

-492 EDGSLRAPDGALWG
+492 EDGSLRAPNGALWG

-521 NLLHSGG
+521 NLLYSGG

-534 EDELYEYAA
+534 EDELYQYAA

-564 YEGSGTYGEMFDN
+564 YEGTGTYGEMFNN
-577 VTNYLKERE
+577 VTSYLKEHE

-600 DGVDS
+600 DGMDS

-611 YEVARKKFGMPAI
+611 YDVARKKFGMPAI
-624 SKSSNALKAGNEGEL
+624 SKSSDALKAGNEDKL

-652 SGKVEFDANAKE
+652 SGRVEFDATSKE
-664 FKASKRE
+664 FKASRRE

-687 EHPDVSPE
+687 GHPDISPE

-710 ITAQADEFAGA
+710 ITAQADQFAGA
-721 FEPRLTEH
+721 FEPRITEY

-736 VNWNSESVKIEDA
+736 VNWNSESVKVADA
-749 EKGNLIIGNAPDKD
+749 EKGNLIISNTPNND
-763 GTRETYVV
+763 GTRDTYVV

-833 KNRYGDKLRV
+833 KNRYGDKLHV